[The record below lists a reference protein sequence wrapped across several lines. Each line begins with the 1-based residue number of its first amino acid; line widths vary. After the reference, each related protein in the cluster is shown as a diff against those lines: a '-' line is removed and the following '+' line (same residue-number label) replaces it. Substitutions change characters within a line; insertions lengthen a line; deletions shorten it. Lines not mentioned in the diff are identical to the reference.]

1 VLSAWLN
8 RIVQIPAFRS
18 VTTPLSVA
26 TEHLVGVVVEKVISP
41 SEFEETLGLKLALAV
56 YATVLTL

>member
-1 VLSAWLN
+1 M
-8 RIVQIPAFRS
+8 QIPAFRP

-41 SEFEETLGLKLALAV
+41 SEFEEKVGLKLALAE